1 MKILIGI
8 IQKAKRVLKT
18 NNYLD
23 SQKQQYPIYNK
34 DKDIINNIK
43 NKNDY
48 NKWDTCKKKNDP
60 YRSDRNYDDFD
71 WSSLYA
77 NLKEVNST

>member
-1 MKILIGI
+1 MIFGKYGKMIL
-8 IQKAKRVLKT
+8 ANMER
-18 NNYLD
+18 NY
-23 SQKQQYPIYNK
+23 
-34 DKDIINNIK
+34 
-43 NKNDY
+43 
-48 NKWDTCKKKNDP
+48 P